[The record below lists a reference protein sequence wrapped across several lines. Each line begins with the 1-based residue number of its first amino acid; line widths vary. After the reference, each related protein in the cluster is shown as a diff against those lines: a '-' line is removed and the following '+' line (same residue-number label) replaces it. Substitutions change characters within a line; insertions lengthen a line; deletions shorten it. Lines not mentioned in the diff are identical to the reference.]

1 MPETILSIFYV
12 LSFISHDSKDLMTQG
27 QLPVLFTDMAEK
39 LSDTNKVTL
48 VKSGAQ
54 TEPQTEPQAVA

>member
-1 MPETILSIFYV
+1 MR
-12 LSFISHDSKDLMTQG
+12 QG
-27 QLPVLFTDMAEK
+27 QLPVLFMDMAEK

-54 TEPQTEPQAVA
+54 TEPQAEPQAVA